1 MKIISL
7 IVKVMHKGLILILMI
22 ISMTINPVLSLEL
35 TGRVYYTVE
44 TARTIPLS
52 INISDYASYFSDHN
66 YIANKKAINKKRRTL
81 EIDI

>member
-1 MKIISL
+1 MKYFFIIYLYLFIPLISYGYSL
-7 IVKVMHKGLILILMI
+7 QGG
-22 ISMTINPVLSLEL
+22 IS
-35 TGRVYYTVE
+35 YTVDS
-44 TARTIPLS
+44 ARIEAFTNIPLS